1 MKLTIPD
8 KILLHLYQYRSQEGP
23 PSEEQTRMGIAKASQ
38 AFDGV
43 ALYNLK
49 RAGFIEQKGTATHGR
64 TRRRWIAYALT
75 PEGELAAVELI
86 CGIEELHEKV
96 QRLKRNME
104 VR

>member
-1 MKLTIPD
+1 MKLTVAD
-8 KILLHLYQYRSQEGP
+8 KILLHLYRCRLKEGDP
-23 PSEEQTRMGIAKASQ
+23 GEEQTRMGIAKASQ

-49 RAGFIEQKGTATHGR
+49 KAGFVEAKGTATHGR

-86 CGIEELHEKV
+86 CEIEELHEKV
-96 QRLKRNME
+96 LPLMKKE
-104 VR
+104 VG